1 MKKGQ
6 KVKVLNNRY
15 SYFKPNEIVEFTGE
29 TDVDSYGATLYRFIG
44 AKKLK
49 QWLNEG
55 DFLVLDSEYDES
67 EELIAMVNFEGFSN
81 DTTASKTYC
90 FKTNLTDLAVGDTV
104 IVDSRGEHQKA
115 NFLGYTNDTTFE
127 PTKYIIKRVNKNK
140 ESLSHGIVFNP
151 SKVDVVEDRIV
162 LHFNEG
168 GISIYVKGEIFHLVN
183 SGSTMD
189 IRIENKKVL
198 NKDTFTFKSST
209 GRILTYH
216 SMQVKALHG
225 IKDLL
230 DKIINESV
238 NSDYY
243 VTVKEST
250 EKLFDEIMKFHK
262 DNLVDKY
269 LEERNFTALEKMFGE
284 LSYGA

>member
-1 MKKGQ
+1 M
-6 KVKVLNNRY
+6 
-15 SYFKPNEIVEFTGE
+15 
-29 TDVDSYGATLYRFIG
+29 
-44 AKKLK
+44 
-49 QWLNEG
+49 NEG

-67 EELIAMVNFEGFSN
+67 EELIAMVNFEGFS
-81 DTTASKTYC
+81 DSPSASKTYY
-90 FKTNLTDLAVGDTV
+90 FKTSISELVEGNVV

-115 NFLGYTNDTTFE
+115 NFLGYTNDSTFE

-140 ESLSHGIVFNP
+140 ESPSHDIVFNP

-162 LHFNEG
+162 LHFNER

-183 SGSTMD
+183 SGLTMD
-189 IRIENKKVL
+189 IRIKNKKVL

-216 SMQVKALHG
+216 SMQVKALRG

>member
-1 MKKGQ
+1 M
-6 KVKVLNNRY
+6 
-15 SYFKPNEIVEFTGE
+15 
-29 TDVDSYGATLYRFIG
+29 
-44 AKKLK
+44 
-49 QWLNEG
+49 NEG

-67 EELIAMVNFEGFSN
+67 EELIAMVNFEGFS
-81 DTTASKTYC
+81 DSPSASKTYY
-90 FKTNLTDLAVGDTV
+90 FKTSISELVEGDVV

-115 NFLGYTNDTTFE
+115 NFLGYTNDSTFE

-140 ESLSHGIVFNP
+140 ESPSHDIVFNP

-162 LHFNEG
+162 LHFNER

-183 SGSTMD
+183 SGLTMD
-189 IRIENKKVL
+189 IRIKNKKVL

-216 SMQVKALHG
+216 SMQVKALRG